1 MSHKPRTQAERRAE
15 THQQVLES
23 ACRLFAEHGY
33 NQTSLDDIASD
44 CGVTTRPIYHYFGN
58 KKALFSAVND
68 VMEQRIIDT
77 MDSHPKESGPMPSWQ
92 AFVSLCDDPGFRR
105 IVLLDSP
112 NVLGRER
119 WASSKVSKKV
129 LNSLQHSTQHDL
141 TPCYRT
147 ELLSK
152 MMMGAFAEA
161 ALVIA
166 GAQNI
171 ELAKQ
176 QASQLIESMF
186 GKKVK

>member
-1 MSHKPRTQAERRAE
+1 MSNKPRTQAERRAE

-23 ACRLFAEHGY
+23 ACRLFAERGY

-58 KKALFSAVND
+58 KKALFNAVNE
-68 VMEQRIIDT
+68 VMEQRIIDA
-77 MDSHPKESGPMPSWQ
+77 MDSLPPGPSLMTSWQ
-92 AFVSLCDDPGFRR
+92 AFVNLCDDPGFRR

-119 WASSKVSKKV
+119 WASSEVSKKA
-129 LNSLQHSTQHDL
+129 LSSLQHATQHDL
-141 TPCYRT
+141 AARYRT
-147 ELLSK
+147 ELMSK
-152 MMMGAFAEA
+152 MIMGAFAEA

-166 GAQNI
+166 GAEDI

-186 GKKVK
+186 GQKS